1 MLGVSLPLVCNMFL
15 VVCFFGVR
23 AREADRRAGLALR
36 GVCWERGW
44 LACDTYGASLW
55 LHVTD
60 LGRHRGVA
68 CIGCLPGAQELAC
81 LRVPEL
87 ALLYSG
93 LWAAG

>member
-15 VVCFFGVR
+15 VVCFFVVR

-68 CIGCLPGAQELAC
+68 CIGCLPGAQELA
-81 LRVPEL
+81 
-87 ALLYSG
+87 
-93 LWAAG
+93 

>member
-44 LACDTYGASLW
+44 LACDTYGASLSGREASTEW
-55 LHVTD
+55 DGVERHSTAVV
-60 LGRHRGVA
+60 LG
-68 CIGCLPGAQELAC
+68 
-81 LRVPEL
+81 
-87 ALLYSG
+87 
-93 LWAAG
+93 